1 MVLINYNVAKWD
13 VSISNEMYLIFI
25 FLQIDEEFERLHKG
39 ASDNFLARFAS
50 FYVPR
55 ILMYCNTARPDLFKR
70 SSFIEDGKFILL

>member
-1 MVLINYNVAKWD
+1 
-13 VSISNEMYLIFI
+13 MYLIFI

-55 ILMYCNTARPDLFKR
+55 ILIYCNTARPDLFKK
-70 SSFIEDGKFILL
+70 SSFIEDGKYYLMVFILL